1 MLCSQDHCHCIRLR
15 KAPLM
20 KRDKKS
26 IPLLD
31 NVDVE
36 T

>member
-1 MLCSQDHCHCIRLR
+1 MLFSQHCHCIRLR

-20 KRDKKS
+20 KRDKRL

-31 NVDVE
+31 NVNVE
-36 T
+36 A